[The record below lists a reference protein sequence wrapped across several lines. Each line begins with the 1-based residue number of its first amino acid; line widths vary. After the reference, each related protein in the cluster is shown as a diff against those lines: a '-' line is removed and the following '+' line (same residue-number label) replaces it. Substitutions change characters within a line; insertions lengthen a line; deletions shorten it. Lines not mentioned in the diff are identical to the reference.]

1 MRVLVIDDFHL
12 AGAASADTLRWLVQY
27 HPPSLQLIVA
37 SRVDPPLRVHRMR
50 AHQDLVELRD
60 GDLAFSVEE
69 TESLLA
75 GFGVRLDESELALV
89 HRRSEGWA
97 ALAGF
102 PAACATLAFAVV
114 TGMILGFSERSP
126 IEPDQRP
133 WRNRARSFTPA

>member
-1 MRVLVIDDFHL
+1 
-12 AGAASADTLRWLVQY
+12 VQY

-97 ALAGF
+97 AGLQMAAISIQGSPDHATAAGRAPSYRRRLLLGRGPLS
-102 PAACATLAFAVV
+102 PA
-114 TGMILGFSERSP
+114 S
-126 IEPDQRP
+126 
-133 WRNRARSFTPA
+133 